1 MTIGMTEADRLILD
15 VVRMFDAALGRLAAM
30 LTRIADWPEDRQAAL
45 LSSRLAP
52 DMFSFADQVR
62 TAVQFTLRT
71 ALPLA
76 GQAVP
81 EHPEATPD
89 LADLQSRIAA
99 ARTALAL
106 PDDAFAGAA
115 ERMITERAGFATL
128 EMKATDF
135 LFRFGLVNFHFHLD
149 MAYALLRAAG
159 APVGKADI
167 DGLHDY
173 PPGFSF

>member
-1 MTIGMTEADRLILD
+1 MTDADRLILT
-15 VVRMFDAALGRLAAM
+15 VVRTFDGALGRLAGM
-30 LTRIADWPEDRQAAL
+30 LARIGDWPEDRQAEL

-52 DMFSFADQVR
+52 DMLNFTDQVR

-71 ALPLA
+71 TLPLT

-81 EHPEATPD
+81 AIPAGQRD
-89 LADLQSRIAA
+89 LADLHARIAA

-106 PDDAFAGAA
+106 RDDAFAGSA
-115 ERMITERAGFATL
+115 ERVITERAGFATL
-128 EMKATDF
+128 EMTATDF